1 MTARKTEARASVRA
15 TARAADKHAFALS
28 DAAQACHEGVT
39 CHVPSVDAVDI
50 HRKVTALP
58 QLACEAGDAFEVAG
72 DAWEEAGDNE
82 KAENRRTLA
91 VHWYAIGSASIQRR
105 GSGSTREVV
114 EPDGRGR
121 GTEHNEPNAAD
132 AIVPRSL
139 REVVAAHEG
148 DDVADVVLP
157 SVGRVVGEHGAEREL
172 QVVLDQ
178 LEADLR
184 AESDRSREAGELHD
198 GARRGMGDAEAIEEA
213 LIGTQRRRS
222 HPLTLAEET
231 ADER

>member
-1 MTARKTEARASVRA
+1 MKTEARATIAPVRA

-28 DAAQACHEGVT
+28 DEAQVCHEVAV
-39 CHVPSVDAVDI
+39 CHAASVDAVDI
-50 HRKVTALP
+50 HRKLTVDLP
-58 QLACEAGDAFEVAG
+58 KLACEAGDAFEVAG

-91 VHWYAIGSASIQRR
+91 DHWYAIGSASVQRGR
-105 GSGSTREVV
+105 PRSTREVV
-114 EPDGRGR
+114 EPDGGGR
-121 GTEHNEPNAAD
+121 GAQYNESDAAD
-132 AIVPRSL
+132 AIVPRDL

-157 SVGRVVGEHGAEREL
+157 TVGGVVGEHGAECPL

-184 AESDRSREAGELHD
+184 TQSDGSREAGELHD
-198 GARRGMGDAEAIEEA
+198 GARRGVRDAEAIEEA
-213 LIGTQRRRS
+213 LVGPQARQLR
-222 HPLTLAEET
+222 HPLTLAE
-231 ADER
+231 DP